1 MRFLARGE
9 RRAFGGSAKPLVV
22 GPEFQV
28 GLGDI
33 DLRVGEIAAAVRR
46 HDPTDMVDV
55 RMGGDDRVD
64 VGGVDAGLLEVG
76 DQPSHVVV
84 ALDRAHAGLEQGELV
99 TGIDH
104 EDVLVQHDVVG
115 RQELIV
121 HHLAKFLRRGT
132 AEGVFW
138 VADRQRPV
146 RHHGRLDGSELEA
159 IECRC
164 RRVQHRRLGLRRR
177 RATK

>member
-9 RRAFGGSAKPLVV
+9 RRAFGGSAKLLV

-33 DLRVGEIAAAVRR
+33 DLRVGEIAAAIRR
-46 HDPTDMVDV
+46 HDPADVVDV

-64 VGGVDAGLLEVG
+64 VGGVDAGLLEAG
-76 DQPSHVVV
+76 DQPPHVVV

-164 RRVQHRRLGLRRR
+164 RRVQHRRLGLRPG